1 MLGSSVNNRYRFI
14 LANHVCDVV
23 HRVFPSFCQFIA
35 IPHCYPLCS
44 EIGRRQAQDMK
55 YERPKVLCLGVSYP
69 DIEAQIRIQSGDTTR
84 TAGLVGKAK
93 ANVAMAMECVQRGIL
108 TQMDGRDLARCL
120 ATEERCNVDV
130 YCVSQEK
137 GALYRSDRHLDAN
150 FNRASF
156 VSDVQKQF
164 EGCQFDQII
173 LDYFW
178 MPAGWDNVHWRR
190 PFFEQT
196 LINFAK
202 NGILQLSSADS
213 CFDEL
218 YRRGIY
224 LPFCFHCF
232 KAIVSHRKELKKFF
246 NISFLRKHELGC
258 LTLWSGTQSIGS
270 RPMQHVLG
278 KRIDQEEVYC
288 SFGPRHIKEMGT
300 GDATTKDLVTLASS
314 LEDFADIRFI
324 VLEPISL
331 EAGSKKTMGSFLG
344 LVNPQT
350 VKRGFRQVESPTPS
364 RQAPLL
370 RAVVTPRKR
379 RSAKLKDADDHRRGL
394 ARYNLRHRSPTTI
407 VIPVTGALGDN
418 IDIEKDA
425 RLKPK
430 SLFS

>member
-1 MLGSSVNNRYRFI
+1 
-14 LANHVCDVV
+14 
-23 HRVFPSFCQFIA
+23 
-35 IPHCYPLCS
+35 
-44 EIGRRQAQDMK
+44 MK
-55 YERPKVLCLGVSYP
+55 YERPKILCLGVSYP
-69 DIEAQIRIQSGDTTR
+69 DIEAQIRSGDAAR
-84 TAGLVGKAK
+84 TAGLMGKTASTD
-93 ANVAMAMECVQRGIL
+93 AAMAMECVQRGIL

-156 VSDVQKQF
+156 VSDVQKHF

-202 NGILQLSSADS
+202 CRTLQLSSADS
-213 CFDEL
+213 TCFDEL

-232 KAIVSHRKELKKFF
+232 KAIVSHRKELKKYF
-246 NISFLRKHELGC
+246 NISFLRKDELGC

-300 GDATTKDLVTLASS
+300 GDASTKDLVTLASS

-331 EAGSKKTMGSFLG
+331 EAGFKKTMGSFLG

-350 VKRGFRQVESPTPS
+350 VKRGFRHIESPTTPS
-364 RQAPLL
+364 SPLL
-370 RAVVTPRKR
+370 TAVVTPRKR

-407 VIPVTGALGDN
+407 VTVGALDEHGDLG
-418 IDIEKDA
+418 KDA
-425 RLKPK
+425 RLKPL